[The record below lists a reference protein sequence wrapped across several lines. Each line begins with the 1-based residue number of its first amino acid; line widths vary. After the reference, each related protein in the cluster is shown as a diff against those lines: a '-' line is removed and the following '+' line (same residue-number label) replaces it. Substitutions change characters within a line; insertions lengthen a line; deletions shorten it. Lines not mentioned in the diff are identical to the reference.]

1 MDIFSDLKM
10 ITYYKNIII
19 YYINTIWNKFNDDIK
34 YIEKKVIK
42 HINSNLNDSS
52 SSDESDEEQIKKKK
66 LSS

>member
-1 MDIFSDLKM
+1 M

-19 YYINTIWNKFNDDIK
+19 YYINTIWNKFSDDIK

-52 SSDESDEEQIKKKK
+52 SSDESDEE
-66 LSS
+66 

>member
-19 YYINTIWNKFNDDIK
+19 YYINTIWNKFSDDIK